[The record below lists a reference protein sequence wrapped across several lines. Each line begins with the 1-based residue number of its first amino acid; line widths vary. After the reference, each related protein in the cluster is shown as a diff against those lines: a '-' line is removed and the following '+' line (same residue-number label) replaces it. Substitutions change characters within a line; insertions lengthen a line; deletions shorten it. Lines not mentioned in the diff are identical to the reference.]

1 MLMLVDV
8 TPGTFAV
15 VVDEAF
21 GEELQAANKVA
32 PSVTPRA
39 PVTSTRA
46 YLPMEVWL
54 LCLIASPFLMAC
66 CRTIVIPHL
75 TERSV
80 PSERDVRTLSACP
93 HEVRIPGSRFVATPT
108 VGRLGC
114 RWVLR
119 SSPRSRRRRR

>member
-1 MLMLVDV
+1 MLVDV

-46 YLPMEVWL
+46 YLPMEV
-54 LCLIASPFLMAC
+54 
-66 CRTIVIPHL
+66 
-75 TERSV
+75 
-80 PSERDVRTLSACP
+80 
-93 HEVRIPGSRFVATPT
+93 
-108 VGRLGC
+108 
-114 RWVLR
+114 
-119 SSPRSRRRRR
+119 